1 MRHAGPATA
10 LPMSLAGPAAAKTSN
25 AVVIDFDQGRLVLG

>member
-1 MRHAGPATA
+1 
-10 LPMSLAGPAAAKTSN
+10 MSLAGPAAAKTSN